1 MLVVE
6 NPDRFAIRLT
16 EQISSIGLFAVT
28 ESQCTENEHDD
39 EDDSKFRNLGYPGTC
54 LPTSPC
60 GLNVAAQTQTMTN
73 LTARDYRTLSL
84 ATLGGLL
91 EFYDFIIFVFFANTI
106 GELFFPP
113 EISDW
118 LRQFQTFGIFAAGY
132 LARPLGGVVMAHAGD
147 LRGRKQMFTLS
158 IFLMAL
164 PTLGIGLLPTYS
176 KLGFWAPV
184 LLLLLRILQGVAVGG
199 EVPGAWVFVSEHVHP
214 SHAGMACGILTAG
227 LTGGILLGSLVATG
241 LSMVMTH
248 GQLTAYGWRL
258 PFLLGGAF
266 GLLSMYLRRLL
277 AETPVFEEL
286 KARRALAAETPL
298 KAVLRDYRGA
308 VVLSGLLTWMLSAAI
323 VVVILMTPALL
334 EKMYGVAAD
343 VVLRANSLA
352 ALGLT
357 AGCVLA
363 GRLTDRF
370 GPGQVLLVGCP
381 LLGGAAY
388 LLFAAATLD
397 PWLTTF
403 LYTLA
408 GLTTGVVAVVPYVMI
423 TMFPPKIRFSGI
435 SFSYNL
441 AYAVFGGLT
450 PIAVAWLLRF
460 DRLAPAHYVGT
471 LCLLGTAIGVFL
483 IVQGSTYKFER
494 RSIV

>member
-1 MLVVE
+1 ML
-6 NPDRFAIRLT
+6 A
-16 EQISSIGLFAVT
+16 
-28 ESQCTENEHDD
+28 H
-39 EDDSKFRNLGYPGTC
+39 
-54 LPTSPC
+54 
-60 GLNVAAQTQTMTN
+60 QTQTMTN
-73 LTARDYRTLSL
+73 LTARDYRTLCL

-214 SHAGMACGILTAG
+214 SRVGLACGILTAG

-241 LSMVMTH
+241 LSIVMTH
-248 GQLTAYGWRL
+248 GQLTAYGWRI
-258 PFLLGGAF
+258 PFLIGGAF

-298 KAVLRDYRGA
+298 KAVCA
-308 VVLSGLLTWMLSAAI
+308 TI
-323 VVVILMTPALL
+323 V
-334 EKMYGVAAD
+334 E
-343 VVLRANSLA
+343 
-352 ALGLT
+352 
-357 AGCVLA
+357 
-363 GRLTDRF
+363 
-370 GPGQVLLVGCP
+370 Q
-381 LLGGAAY
+381 
-388 LLFAAATLD
+388 
-397 PWLTTF
+397 
-403 LYTLA
+403 
-408 GLTTGVVAVVPYVMI
+408 
-423 TMFPPKIRFSGI
+423 
-435 SFSYNL
+435 SFSADY
-441 AYAVFGGLT
+441 
-450 PIAVAWLLRF
+450 
-460 DRLAPAHYVGT
+460 
-471 LCLLGTAIGVFL
+471 
-483 IVQGSTYKFER
+483 
-494 RSIV
+494 

>member
-1 MLVVE
+1 MSDALIAATVRE
-6 NPDRFAIRLT
+6 RRLT
-16 EQISSIGLFAVT
+16 A
-28 ESQCTENEHDD
+28 
-39 EDDSKFRNLGYPGTC
+39 K
-54 LPTSPC
+54 
-60 GLNVAAQTQTMTN
+60 
-73 LTARDYRTLSL
+73 DYKTLSL

-106 GELFFPP
+106 GQLFFPAEIP
-113 EISDW
+113 EW
-118 LRQFQTFGIFAAGY
+118 VRQFQTFGIFAAGY
-132 LARPLGGVVMAHAGD
+132 LARPLGGIVMAHAGD
-147 LRGRKQMFTLS
+147 LRGRKQIFTLS

-164 PTLGIGLLPTYS
+164 PTLGIGLLPTYAQ
-176 KLGFWAPV
+176 LGIWAPI

-199 EVPGAWVFVSEHVHP
+199 EVPGAWVFVSEHVDP
-214 SHAGMACGILTAG
+214 SLVGLACGILTAG
-227 LTGGILLGSLVATG
+227 LTGGILLGSLVATTINTG
-241 LSMVMTH
+241 MTH
-248 GQLTAYGWRL
+248 DQLLRYGWRI

-277 AETPVFEEL
+277 AETPVFLEL
-286 KARRALAAETPL
+286 KARRAIASETPL
-298 KAVLRDYRGA
+298 KTIVRDYRGA

-334 EKMYGVAAD
+334 EKMYGVAA
-343 VVLRANSLA
+343 VVALRANSLA

-363 GRLTDRF
+363 GWLTDRF
-370 GPGQVLLVGCP
+370 GPGTVLTVGCP
-381 LLGGAAY
+381 LLGATAY
-388 LLFAAATLD
+388 LMYTAATSD
-397 PWLTTF
+397 PWLTMF

-408 GLTTGVVAVVPYVMI
+408 GFTVGIVAVVPYVMI

-441 AYAVFGGLT
+441 AYAIFGGLT

-471 LCLLGTAIGVFL
+471 LCLLGTAIGVF
-483 IVQGSTYKFER
+483 
-494 RSIV
+494 

>member
-1 MLVVE
+1 MSYSLFIAAVS
-6 NPDRFAIRLT
+6 DRRLT
-16 EQISSIGLFAVT
+16 AI
-28 ESQCTENEHDD
+28 
-39 EDDSKFRNLGYPGTC
+39 
-54 LPTSPC
+54 
-60 GLNVAAQTQTMTN
+60 
-73 LTARDYRTLSL
+73 DYKTLCL

-91 EFYDFIIFVFFANTI
+91 EFYDFIIFVFFANAI

-113 EISDW
+113 EIPDW

-164 PTLGIGLLPTYS
+164 PTLGIGSLPTYA
-176 KLGFWAPV
+176 KLGILAPV
-184 LLLLLRILQGVAVGG
+184 LLLFLRILQGVAVGG

-214 SHAGMACGILTAG
+214 SRVGMACGILTAG
-227 LTGGILLGSLVATG
+227 LTGGILLGSLVATT
-241 LSMVMTH
+241 LSIVMTH
-248 GQLTAYGWRL
+248 DQLAAYGWRI

-286 KARRALAAETPL
+286 QARRALASETPL
-298 KAVLRDYRGA
+298 KTVVRDYRGA

-334 EKMYGVAAD
+334 EKMYGVAA
-343 VVLRANSLA
+343 VIALRANSLA
-352 ALGLT
+352 ALALT

-363 GRLTDRF
+363 GRLTDRC
-370 GPGQVLLVGCP
+370 GPGRVLLVGCP
-381 LLGGAAY
+381 LLGVTAY
-388 LLFAAATLD
+388 LLYTFATLD

-408 GLTTGVVAVVPYVMI
+408 GLTVGIVGVVPYVMI
-423 TMFPPKIRFSGI
+423 AMFPPAIRFSGI

-441 AYAVFGGLT
+441 AYAIFGGLT
-450 PIAVAWLLRF
+450 PIIVAWLLRF
-460 DRLAPAHYVGT
+460 DRLAPAHYVGA
-471 LCLLGTAIGVFL
+471 LCLLGSGIGAVL
-483 IVQGSTYKFER
+483 VARSSTHKVVKDNLSYHRAVGTMVTPIGTTSTESQGFE
-494 RSIV
+494 

>member
-1 MLVVE
+1 MF
-6 NPDRFAIRLT
+6 DS
-16 EQISSIGLFAVT
+16 IS
-28 ESQCTENEHDD
+28 
-39 EDDSKFRNLGYPGTC
+39 
-54 LPTSPC
+54 
-60 GLNVAAQTQTMTN
+60 VAAVPN
-73 LTARDYRTLSL
+73 RRLTARDYRTLCL

-184 LLLLLRILQGVAVGG
+184 LLLLFRILQGVAVGG

-214 SHAGMACGILTAG
+214 SHVGMACGILTAG
-227 LTGGILLGSLVATG
+227 LTGGILLGSLVAAG

-334 EKMYGVAAD
+334 EKMYGVAAV

-370 GPGQVLLVGCP
+370 GPGRVLLVGCP
-381 LLGGAAY
+381 LLGAAAY
-388 LLFAAATLD
+388 LLYAAATLD

-408 GLTTGVVAVVPYVMI
+408 GLTTGIVAVVPYVMI

-441 AYAVFGGLT
+441 AYAIFGGLT
-450 PIAVAWLLRF
+450 PIVVAWLLRF

-483 IVQGSTYKFER
+483 IVQGSAYKFER
-494 RSIV
+494 RIIV